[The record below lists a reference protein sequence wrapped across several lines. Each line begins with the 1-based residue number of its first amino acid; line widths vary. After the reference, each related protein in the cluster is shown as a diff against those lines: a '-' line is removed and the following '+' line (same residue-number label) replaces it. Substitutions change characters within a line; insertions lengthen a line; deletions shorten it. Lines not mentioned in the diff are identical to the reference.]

1 MTQTVQS
8 TDLVS
13 MQYRAG
19 DEKNERLIRQRF
31 LQARWFGGEVKFGK
45 EPHQVSPTYQAMR
58 KVSPEIVCRWVE
70 GEPVQGHPATLEA
83 VIDGETKHYLIEP
96 NYPVYGGDF
105 RPRPVS
111 TYKKLAED
119 WMLWKWHTARG
130 TPVDTDAREA
140 TYLVE
145 PGFQPPA
152 FLWENEANV
161 IVKKK

>member
-1 MTQTVQS
+1 MTQHIQTQE
-8 TDLVS
+8 LVS
-13 MQYRAG
+13 MQYQPG
-19 DEKNERLIRQRF
+19 DEKRERLIRQRF
-31 LQARWFGGEVKFGK
+31 LQAQWYGGRVQFGK
-45 EPHQVSPTYQAMR
+45 EPHQISRDYQPMK
-58 KVSPEIVCRWVE
+58 KVSPEIVCRWID

-83 VIDGETKHYLIEP
+83 VIDGETKQYLIEP
-96 NYPVYGGDF
+96 HQPVYGGDL

-111 TYKKLAED
+111 VYKKMAED

-145 PGFQPPA
+145 PGFEPPR
-152 FLWENEANV
+152 FLWEGEAV